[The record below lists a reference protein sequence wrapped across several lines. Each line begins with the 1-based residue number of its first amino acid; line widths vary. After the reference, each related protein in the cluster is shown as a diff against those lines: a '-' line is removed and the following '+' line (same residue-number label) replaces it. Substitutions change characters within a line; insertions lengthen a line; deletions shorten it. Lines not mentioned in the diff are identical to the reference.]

1 MANSK
6 NNSTFF
12 DLNNGWSIVE
22 YEYNAKAL
30 AFNVYNIL
38 AIRNSYTTPVSTV
51 LCSFNPAKTDDIVL
65 QTNNPFNTMLY
76 QRGDNK
82 YIAIEETH
90 PLNFY
95 TEIDNLIK
103 FSTPYYNTEEL
114 ALNCLYDCIRVYIR
128 KGYNFDDQSGFVLS
142 EKIIDNNSKA
152 ILPICVK
159 YTKKEDNIKYLVHE
173 LRYASDIY
181 DRYIEYYV
189 LNLSS
194 LNSINDAT
202 KFFEDSL
209 PSEDTAKI
217 YINLSLISEISETSR
232 GQKSITVPLTEDS
245 SVNQTLLLSIE
256 SKTESIG
263 CQIQESSNGD
273 YFEFF
278 GTYNTGFLSDYVYSQ
293 TFETV
298 ALHSITVYEHLM
310 SGLNE
315 IEDIATKV
323 TANFTIIQ
331 DSDFDKPLTFRPIV
345 MNPNCEAITI
355 EYYMKLNRRESFGG
369 SEIIRRAT
377 LTYTNPKKYS
387 KVLSKINVDSSEA
400 NAVKVVN
407 KIVNEKIV
415 SSPNSTL
422 SYQLLSNYK
431 FNNYK
436 DSSTVIYK
444 NVNDILLKVDDSVV
458 DSNKYYKQGEL
469 VKRITKSFDNYIE
482 FKFYDS
488 SEEDG
493 ITEFNLFEADDSN
506 FEYSLVLQSLTS
518 SNVETKPL
526 KLEFKPITTT
536 NNSLMFYIPETQV
549 TNLTSGELY
558 IVKTNY
564 ITDNNSKK
572 YISNKTTLYRGN
584 YEI

>member
-1 MANSK
+1 MATSKSNSV
-6 NNSTFF
+6 FF
-12 DLNNGWSIVE
+12 DLNNGWSIIE
-22 YEYNAKAL
+22 YEYSAKIL
-30 AFNVYNIL
+30 PFNVYNTL
-38 AIRNSYTTPVSTV
+38 ALSNSYTIPPSTV
-51 LCSFNPAKTDDIVL
+51 LASFNPTRIDDVLL

-76 QRGDNK
+76 QRGDNN

-114 ALNCLYDCIRVYIR
+114 ALNCLYDCIRIYIR
-128 KGYNFDDQSGFVLS
+128 KGYNFDDQSGFVLT
-142 EKIIDNNSKA
+142 EEIIDRNNNT
-152 ILPICVK
+152 ITPICVK

-173 LRYASDIY
+173 LRYSSDIY

-189 LNLSS
+189 LKLSS
-194 LNSINDAT
+194 LHEINDNI
-202 KFFEDSL
+202 KFFESL
-209 PSEDTAKI
+209 PDLDTSRI
-217 YINLSLISEISETSR
+217 YMSLSLISEISETSR
-232 GQKSITVPLTEDS
+232 GQKSITVPLMEES
-245 SVNQTLLLSIE
+245 GLNQTLLLSVE
-256 SKTESIG
+256 SKTEALG

-273 YFEFF
+273 YFEFY
-278 GTYNTGFLSDYVYSQ
+278 GTYNNGYLSDYVYSQ
-293 TFETV
+293 TYETV
-298 ALHSITVYEHLM
+298 VLHSITMYEHLM

-315 IEDIATKV
+315 LEDVATKV
-323 TANFTIIQ
+323 TANFTILQ
-331 DSDFDKPLTFRPIV
+331 DSNFDRPLTYRPIV

-355 EYYMKLNRRESFGG
+355 EYIMKVDRRESFGG

-387 KVLSKINVDSSEA
+387 KKLSKINVDSSET
-400 NAVKVVN
+400 NAIKVVN

-436 DSSTVIYK
+436 DTSSVIFK

-458 DSNKYYKQGEL
+458 NSDKYYKQGEL
-469 VKRITKSFDNYIE
+469 VKRITKSFDNYVE

-488 SEEDG
+488 GKDS
-493 ITEFNLFEADDSN
+493 ISEFNLFEADDSN
-506 FEYSLVLQSLTS
+506 YEYTLVLQSLTS
-518 SNVETKPL
+518 SNVESKPL
-526 KLEFKPITTT
+526 KLEFKPISTT

-564 ITDNNSKK
+564 ITDSNSKK
-572 YISNKTTLYRGN
+572 YVSNKTTLYNGR

>member
-1 MANSK
+1 MATSKSNSV
-6 NNSTFF
+6 FF
-12 DLNNGWSIVE
+12 DLNNGWSIIE
-22 YEYNAKAL
+22 YEYSAKIL
-30 AFNVYNIL
+30 PFNVYNIL
-38 AIRNSYTTPVSTV
+38 ALSNSYTIPPSTV
-51 LCSFNPAKTDDIVL
+51 LASFNPTRIDDVLL

-76 QRGDNK
+76 QRGDNN

-114 ALNCLYDCIRVYIR
+114 ALNCLYDCIRIYIR
-128 KGYNFDDQSGFVLS
+128 KGYNFDDQSGFVLT
-142 EKIIDNNSKA
+142 EEIIDRNNNT
-152 ILPICVK
+152 ITPICVK

-173 LRYASDIY
+173 LRYSSDIY

-189 LNLSS
+189 LKLTS
-194 LNSINDAT
+194 LHEINDNI
-202 KFFEDSL
+202 KFFDSL
-209 PSEDTAKI
+209 PDLDTSRI
-217 YINLSLISEISETSR
+217 YMSLSLISEISETSR
-232 GQKSITVPLTEDS
+232 GQKSITVPLMEES
-245 SVNQTLLLSIE
+245 GLNQTLLLSVE
-256 SKTESIG
+256 SKTEALG

-273 YFEFF
+273 YFEFY
-278 GTYNTGFLSDYVYSQ
+278 GTYNGGYLSDYVYSQ
-293 TFETV
+293 TYETV
-298 ALHSITVYEHLM
+298 VLHSITMYEHLM

-315 IEDIATKV
+315 LEDVATKV
-323 TANFTIIQ
+323 TANFTILQ
-331 DSDFDKPLTFRPIV
+331 DSNFDRPLTYRPIV

-355 EYYMKLNRRESFGG
+355 EYIMKIDRRESFGG

-387 KVLSKINVDSSEA
+387 KKLSKINVDSSET
-400 NAVKVVN
+400 NAIKVVN

-436 DSSTVIYK
+436 DTSSVIFK

-458 DSNKYYKQGEL
+458 NSDKYYKQGEL
-469 VKRITKSFDNYIE
+469 VKRITKSFDNYVE
-482 FKFYDS
+482 FKFYDFG
-488 SEEDG
+488 EEG
-493 ITEFNLFEADDSN
+493 VSEFNLFEADDSN
-506 FEYSLVLQSLTS
+506 YEYTLVLQSLTS
-518 SNVETKPL
+518 SNVESKPL
-526 KLEFKPITTT
+526 KLEFKPISTT

-564 ITDNNSKK
+564 ITDSNSKK
-572 YISNKTTLYRGN
+572 YVSNKTTLYNGR